1 MCQREETMMST
12 RDLAEAFIKAFEAGD
27 FDTVASYLS
36 DDFAFSGPTPQP
48 VGKDEW
54 IWMSKVLKAGF
65 PDLRYNIRVIG
76 VEGNVVRTV
85 LQLTGTHTA
94 DLDLSFMGMGIIPA
108 TGGRVSNPEEK
119 GETTVEGDK
128 IVAMHVHSTPETG
141 LAGMLAQLGVQ
152 LPQM

>member
-1 MCQREETMMST
+1 MMST
-12 RDLAEAFIKAFEAGD
+12 RDLAEAFIAAFEAGD

-54 IWMSKVLKAGF
+54 IWMSKALKAGF

-76 VEGNVVRTV
+76 VEGDVVRTV
-85 LQLTGTHTA
+85 TQLTGTHTA

-108 TGGRVSNPEEK
+108 SGERVLNPQEE
-119 GETTVEGDK
+119 GEATVEGNK
-128 IVAMHVHSTPETG
+128 IVAMHVYSTPETG
-141 LAGMLAQLGVQ
+141 LAGILTQLGVQ
-152 LPQM
+152 LPQV

>member
-1 MCQREETMMST
+1 MRQGEKSMMST
-12 RDLAEAFIKAFEAGD
+12 RDIAEAFIEALEAGD

-36 DDFAFSGPTPQP
+36 DDFAFSGLTPQP

-54 IWMSKVLKAGF
+54 IWMSKALKAGF
-65 PDLRYNIRVIG
+65 PDLRYNIRVVS

-94 DLDLSFMGMGIIPA
+94 DLDLSFMGMGITPA
-108 TGGRVSNPEEK
+108 TGRRVSNPEEK

-128 IVAMHVHSTPETG
+128 IVAMHVYSTPE
-141 LAGMLAQLGVQ
+141 ASILAQIGVQ